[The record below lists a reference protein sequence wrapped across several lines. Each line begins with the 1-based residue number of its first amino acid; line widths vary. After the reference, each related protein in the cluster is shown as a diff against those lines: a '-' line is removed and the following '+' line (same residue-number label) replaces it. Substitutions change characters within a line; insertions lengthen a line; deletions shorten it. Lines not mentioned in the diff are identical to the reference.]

1 MLRGLAVWLLIVGL
15 ESLHGTLREFFLVPR
30 LGTELSA
37 RIGWPL
43 GLVIV
48 YATAWLTARW
58 IGLTAT
64 ASLLRLGVAWAL
76 LTFAFEIG
84 IGLLRGY
91 GWPRIF
97 AEYNP
102 LQGGLMGLG
111 LVAMALAPLLA
122 ARLRKI

>member
-15 ESLHGTLREFFLVPR
+15 ESLHGTLRELFLVPR
-30 LGTELSA
+30 LGPEASA

-48 YATAWLTARW
+48 YAAAWLTARW

-64 ASLLRLGVAWAL
+64 AALFRLGIVWAL

-91 GWPRIF
+91 AWPRIL
-97 AEYNP
+97 AEYD
-102 LQGGLMGLG
+102 LFAGGLMGLG
-111 LVAMALAPLLA
+111 LVAMALAPLVA
-122 ARLRKI
+122 ARLRKV